1 MRNIIILFVGLFIVQ
16 TNSFGWGHEG
26 HCIVADIAQSKM
38 NKNVIDSV
46 DKYLG
51 TMTFEQASNW
61 MDDVRGNHSFDFMK
75 PWHYINIE
83 KGQTYNPNVEDKNC
97 ITELLRVIK
106 ELNNRSLLSYEQIS
120 TDIKILF
127 HLIGDIHHPLH
138 VGYGIDKG
146 GNLTEVEF
154 INKKSNLHK
163 VWDTE
168 IIQYQSISTNT
179 CINANSKL
187 TNAEIEEIKKIDVIG
202 WMNESRAHLDNVY
215 DFKDGIIDKKYIDK
229 NTVIIEKQLFEA
241 GLRLGAVLSKIFSK

>member
-26 HCIVADIAQSKM
+26 HRIVADIAQSQM

-46 DKYLG
+46 KKYLG
-51 TMTFEQASNW
+51 TMTFEMASNW
-61 MDDVRGNHSFDFMK
+61 MDDVRSDHYFDFMK

-138 VGYGIDKG
+138 VGYCIDKG